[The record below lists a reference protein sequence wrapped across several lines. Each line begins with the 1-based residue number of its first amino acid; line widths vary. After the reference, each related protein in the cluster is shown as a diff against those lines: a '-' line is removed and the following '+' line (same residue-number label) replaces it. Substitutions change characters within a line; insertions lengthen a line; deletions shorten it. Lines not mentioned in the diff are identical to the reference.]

1 MDLQSYARVE
11 DLDHVH
17 QRVDGLTDD
26 LDGVMES
33 VGFLLMSDEQSSW
46 PDD

>member
-33 VGFLLMSDEQSSW
+33 VGFLLMSDEQSFW

>member
-17 QRVDGLTDD
+17 QRVEGLTDD

-33 VGFLLMSDEQSSW
+33 VGFLLMSDEQSFW